1 MSNIWRWLR
10 NWIWN
15 LTDALP
21 PYGRAEGPLE
31 FKREGGDGKHYIRV
45 ASVRIQVDRTTF
57 EKLSPGDELIVRHT
71 KGLRAVNIDVVR
83 PPDNVDTGA

>member
-1 MSNIWRWLR
+1 MSNPWRWLR
-10 NWIWN
+10 TWIWT

-31 FKREGGDGKHYIRV
+31 LKREGQDGKHYIRV
-45 ASVRIQVDRTTF
+45 ASVRIQVDRATF

-71 KGLRAVNIDVVR
+71 KGLRAINIDVIR
-83 PPDNVDTGA
+83 PPGNGDPGA